1 MLGLDVGATN
11 VLDHVRLGVRRS
23 GAQRMVL
30 TLTAGRADSPPIRD
44 RLNRGYAARPSTK
57 RSQKRSGQVRRSK
70 ICVEPHARNANP
82 HADRPSSA
90 LDEHNN
96 GRNHRHHVAARRE
109 ATRLRQKVLVVERT
123 QCCCYQRRDHFCR
136 NTQTNA
142 ATSQPRPIHGI
153 RETNVHTAAL
163 IRHNSMAKAPT
174 SMFPMNSLD
183 YSFCS
188 RENVRCGLTLSSAV
202 PEGQP
207 LKRRAGR

>member
-1 MLGLDVGATN
+1 MPDIGTVATIAPLRRQSEQSQRRGSTMPSGRSSSRTTFPQWQEARCLGLMSVPPTFLTMFVSAC
-11 VLDHVRLGVRRS
+11 VR
-23 GAQRMVL
+23 QR
-30 TLTAGRADSPPIRD
+30 
-44 RLNRGYAARPSTK
+44 
-57 RSQKRSGQVRRSK
+57 
-70 ICVEPHARNANP
+70 
-82 HADRPSSA
+82 
-90 LDEHNN
+90 
-96 GRNHRHHVAARRE
+96 
-109 ATRLRQKVLVVERT
+109 VLVVERT